1 MASGC
6 MTNWHLRGADMADYV
21 DLLITDDDLT
31 LDIAGEPQL
40 IYDRDCITQDIKH
53 LIRDSGLMVE
63 IVGQRSDIA
72 VNDRVQQ
79 LTLLIEEDTRL
90 VPGTI
95 QITRTSLG
103 VFFVTGT
110 TYKYGQIN
118 LEVAA

>member
-1 MASGC
+1 M
-6 MTNWHLRGADMADYV
+6 MADYV

-72 VNDRVQQ
+72 VNERMQR
-79 LTLLIEEDTRL
+79 LTLMIEEDTRL
-90 VPGTI
+90 CLAPSK
-95 QITRTSLG
+95 SLAHRWG
-103 VFFVTGT
+103 CFS
-110 TYKYGQIN
+110 
-118 LEVAA
+118 